1 MNCPVCNK
9 ELEFDLTDLEDFYYD
24 CSVCNS
30 SLSFQKGNCEV
41 ISRGQAPQSQINSS
55 ETQVYGSQE
64 ESILSQSIKQS
75 SAQPLK
81 EAKTEEFRTHPK
93 DRDQSRQSNRED
105 PNIKPSHIESSN
117 EKLSSLQSPSFPQS
131 ASYTGSPSSSESPSS
146 PESPSSLRKQESPFQ
161 QENTLKESNQGPA
174 VETNPSQTYT
184 NEAFSEDPVSLT
196 DEITEVP
203 EIEEDGA
210 NEFIEPETEE
220 NLEEN
225 LEENEASFIFKEDE
239 EELEP
244 AKEDFSEVVE
254 FSKNKKRQE
263 KGLYLYKLFLSEINS
278 RALKE
283 KVISVLEEEYLEMDL
298 QECPSYKES
307 IKHKGKID
315 LPNLSPIQVYVIL
328 HHLMGLPLKIYWE
341 QSHIAD
347 S

>member
-24 CSVCNS
+24 CSVCKS
-30 SLSFQKGNCEV
+30 SLSFQKGKCEV
-41 ISRGQAPQSQINSS
+41 ISRGQAPQSETNSS
-55 ETQVYGSQE
+55 ATQIYDNQE
-64 ESILSQSIKQS
+64 ESISRQSIKQAS
-75 SAQPLK
+75 LPDSPL
-81 EAKTEEFRTHPK
+81 
-93 DRDQSRQSNRED
+93 
-105 PNIKPSHIESSN
+105 ESSL
-117 EKLSSLQSPSFPQS
+117 E
-131 ASYTGSPSSSESPSS
+131 SSSF
-146 PESPSSLRKQESPFQ
+146 LQNQEIPFQ
-161 QENTLKESNQGPA
+161 QENTLKESSQDPA
-174 VETNPSQTYT
+174 IETNPSQTHT
-184 NEAFSEDPVSLT
+184 NEAFSEDPVFST

-203 EIEEDGA
+203 EIEED
-210 NEFIEPETEE
+210 
-220 NLEEN
+220 
-225 LEENEASFIFKEDE
+225 EASFIFKEE

-254 FSKNKKRQE
+254 FSKNKKQQE

-278 RALKE
+278 QVLKE
-283 KVISVLEEEYLEMDL
+283 RVISVLEEEYLEIDL

-315 LPNLSPIQVYVIL
+315 LPNISPIQVYVIL